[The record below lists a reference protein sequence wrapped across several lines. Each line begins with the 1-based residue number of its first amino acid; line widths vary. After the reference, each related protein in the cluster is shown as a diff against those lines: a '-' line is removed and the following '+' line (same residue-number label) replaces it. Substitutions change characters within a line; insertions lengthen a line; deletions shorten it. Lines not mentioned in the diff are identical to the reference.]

1 MANRIFRIILGI
13 VLVIGAVVGIYFV
26 LPGSIKH
33 PLQEKLQ
40 SFLKSDQ
47 FEAITYLKGITV
59 PNSDMNF
66 GDMIENA
73 GKHGS
78 WIIEDSDVGEDGKS
92 GPYEIHAY
100 VYDVDLSLAQE
111 NGQDNRKNMS
121 QAAVDICFNL
131 RRTVGSDPEYV
142 VSSYAIWVDEALQN
156 DFYKKEVLG
165 SLVAHART
173 NKSNAELLEGATT
186 AE

>member
-100 VYDVDLSLAQE
+100 VYDVDLSI
-111 NGQDNRKNMS
+111 S
-121 QAAVDICFNL
+121 
-131 RRTVGSDPEYV
+131 
-142 VSSYAIWVDEALQN
+142 
-156 DFYKKEVLG
+156 VL
-165 SLVAHART
+165 T
-173 NKSNAELLEGATT
+173 
-186 AE
+186 